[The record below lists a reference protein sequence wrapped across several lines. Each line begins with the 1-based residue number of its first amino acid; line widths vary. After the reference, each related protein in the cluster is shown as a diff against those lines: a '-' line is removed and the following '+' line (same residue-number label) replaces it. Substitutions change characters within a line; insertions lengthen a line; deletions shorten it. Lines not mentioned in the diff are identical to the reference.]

1 MAYIKNT
8 WKDQEVERPRTYQMT
23 NNSDGSVTLIDDF
36 GLVTELGTPVN
47 ADYMNH
53 IEEGIAQVY
62 EDVALKDEVLFK
74 NQLTNCI
81 LSAPNG
87 VATYSGNTITVKQ
100 GLKVLISNGRNADG
114 TLNNIEYTIPSDII
128 RSEGVLS
135 NFPMYIWVISENGI
149 SIGRVDK
156 TYFVEKLDTSLVDT
170 RQYVYS
176 ENKYYDVTSSG
187 ATELNLALIGE
198 YTATATEITSLTPY
212 QPVELLK
219 RSDKEEITG
228 WSTPNKKIT
237 NITVGASGSTFI
249 APYNGIAQIRA
260 TSNASN
266 GGGVYIACGNF
277 ASSSQNSWNNS
288 NVHTTIQIKKG
299 RKILYSYNQCRNVRI
314 SISPL
319 EGEVK

>member
-114 TLNNIEYTIPSDII
+114 TLNNIEYTVPSDII

-135 NFPMYIWVISENGI
+135 NFPMYIWVISENQI

-187 ATELNLALIGE
+187 ATEVNLALLGE
-198 YTATATEITSLTPY
+198 YTATATEITSFTPY
-212 QPVELLK
+212 QPVGLLK
-219 RSDKEEITG
+219 QSDKAEITG
-228 WSTPNKKIT
+228 WGSPSSKFESLTFGVNQETYKAPADGWYIYR
-237 NITVGASGSTFI
+237 GSG
-249 APYNGIAQIRA
+249 YNMNLICVETKLRA
-260 TSNASN
+260 EQQPTQS
-266 GGGVYIACGNF
+266 VFYI
-277 ASSSQNSWNNS
+277 SMSLR
-288 NVHTTIQIKKG
+288 IKKG
-299 RKILYSYNQCRNVRI
+299 HTMKIQYSGTGSLDYFGFI
-314 SISPL
+314 YA
-319 EGEVK
+319 EGVTND